1 MESKSKK
8 IWLSEHFTLEELT
21 YSRTAVEHAI
31 DNTPSPEAKVSLQH
45 LTGCL
50 LEPLRQL
57 YKKPIAVMSGYR
69 NKEVN
74 RLVGGVSTSQHLKG
88 EAADCYTPE
97 GPAKL
102 LELLLQSGL
111 PFDQAILYKRRKF
124 LHLSLKTSGKNRMQV
139 ILCML
144 CVVFL
149 LAGCGAHRTVAG
161 TCLEESRDSTRV
173 SRRDSMIRIDNLQ
186 VIDSLSWELEQ
197 VVYLPPDSSGV
208 QYLQSVTTAK
218 AARICSWTDSLLAVT
233 DSQTEYTRFATENR
247 DVQYTA
253 RASPRSLFLPL
264 AGLALLLLFCLGIV
278 CKLRWRKRRLF

>member
-1 MESKSKK
+1 MESKKT
-8 IWLSEHFTLEELT
+8 WLSEHFCLEELM

-31 DNTPSPEAKVSLQH
+31 DNVPSPAAKVSLQH
-45 LTGCL
+45 LVVCL

-57 YKKPIAVMSGYR
+57 YKKPIAVLSGYR
-69 NKEVN
+69 NGEVN
-74 RLVGGVSTSQHLKG
+74 RLVGGVAASQHVKG

-102 LELLLQSGL
+102 LELLMRSGL

-149 LAGCGAHRTVAG
+149 FAGCGVRRTATGMHR
-161 TCLEESRDSTRV
+161 EERRDSVRV
-173 SRRDSMIRIDNLQ
+173 SRRDSLIRVANLG
-186 VIDSLSWELEQ
+186 ITDSLSWELEQ

-208 QYLQSVTTAK
+208 QYLQSITTAK
-218 AARICSWTDSLLAVT
+218 AARICSWTDSLLVVA
-233 DSQTEYTRFATENR
+233 DSHTEYERLITENLTA
-247 DVQYTA
+247 QSTA
-253 RASPRSLFLPL
+253 RSLSRNPFPPL
-264 AGLALLLLFCLGIV
+264 AGLALLLLFSLWIA
-278 CKLRWRKRRLF
+278 CKLRRGNKGCF

>member
-21 YSRTAVEHAI
+21 YSRTAIEHAI

-57 YKKPIAVMSGYR
+57 YKKPIAVLSGYR

-144 CVVFL
+144 CVIFL
-149 LAGCGAHRTVAG
+149 LAGCGARRTATGV
-161 TCLEESRDSTRV
+161 LREECRDSVRV
-173 SRRDSMIRIDNLQ
+173 IRRDSLIRVANLE
-186 VIDSLSWELEQ
+186 ITDSLSWELEQ

-218 AARICSWTDSLLAVT
+218 ASRICSWTDSLLAVT
-233 DSQTEYTRFATENR
+233 DSHTEYERLATENLTA
-247 DVQYTA
+247 QHTA
-253 RASPRSLFLPL
+253 RSSPRSPFLPL
-264 AGLALLLLFCLGIV
+264 AGLALLLLFCLWIV
-278 CKLRWRKRRLF
+278 CKLRKEK